1 MTSFDHHHAIAV
13 IFIQFPMLFHIY
25 RKLHYRSTIRF
36 FANMAT
42 TFMRIEIPIFTLF
55 SSLLVVLVTK
65 HKRQK

>member
-13 IFIQFPMLFHIY
+13 IVIQFPMLFHMY
-25 RKLHYRSTIRF
+25 KMHYRSMIGF
-36 FANMAT
+36 FANMAI
-42 TFMRIEIPIFTLF
+42 TFVRIEIPIFTLF